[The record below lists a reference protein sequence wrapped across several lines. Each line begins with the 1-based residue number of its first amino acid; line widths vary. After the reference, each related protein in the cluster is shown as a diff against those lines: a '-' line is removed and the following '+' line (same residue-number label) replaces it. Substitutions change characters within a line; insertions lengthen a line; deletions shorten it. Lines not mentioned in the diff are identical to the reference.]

1 MRKFYIFNINNE
13 FKTLTRVCPYNLF
26 KSFQNIYMLNETEQE
41 YGINMYEKMVSPINK
56 IELNNYL
63 FTSYRNN
70 DHYTKFMNTHIYNNY
85 YNDEET
91 KLRIGNAYLIMETTS
106 DKPEFFNKLKV
117 NSNLF
122 ACDFQNQDYFW
133 IESIA

>member
-1 MRKFYIFNINNE
+1 
-13 FKTLTRVCPYNLF
+13 
-26 KSFQNIYMLNETEQE
+26 MLNETEQE

-91 KLRIGNAYLIMETTS
+91 KLRIGNAYLIMETTAA
-106 DKPEFFNKLKV
+106 KPEFFSKLKV